1 MFDMNI
7 GRVNEVYERIIELID
22 GELDGLD
29 DDHKIAVM
37 VRLSLELDGR
47 MEEVEE
53 DKENANA

>member
-1 MFDMNI
+1 MNI